1 MDTPDFTEHIEFLR
15 KETDKALNR
24 LSISQNPE
32 SFYGPIK
39 YVLNGKGKR
48 LRPVL
53 THLVGRAFQAD
64 PEELMHAGIAVEL
77 LHNFTLVHDDI
88 MDRDDTRHGQ
98 DSVHTKWNDPTA
110 ILAGDGLFVLA
121 QLALGRIKSGTVR
134 AIRCFN
140 EAALTVCEGQAMD
153 LEFAAGTDIR
163 IMHYLEMIEKKT
175 GSLLGC
181 AGELGGIVANQDEKT
196 CASLQSYG
204 RQLGIAFQIQD
215 DILEIF
221 SDPKSMGK
229 SLGSDVLSEK
239 QTILSLIAKK
249 DNAAEWEEKS
259 AEAKKLNIQDRLL
272 FLRKYYEKRGIRLK
286 ADLLAETA
294 MNEAHKSLNVI
305 LSESHRVELEEFATM
320 ILNRK
325 K

>member
-1 MDTPDFTEHIEFLR
+1 MGTPEFTEHVDFLR
-15 KETDKALNR
+15 KETDKALHR

-32 SFYGPIK
+32 SFYDPIK

-64 PEELMHAGIAVEL
+64 PEDLMNAGVAVEL

-88 MDRDDTRHGQ
+88 MDRDDTRHRQ
-98 DSVHTKWNDPTA
+98 ESVHIKWDDSTA
-110 ILAGDGLFVLA
+110 ILAGDGIFVLA
-121 QLALGRIKSGTVR
+121 QLALSRINSGTVQ

-153 LEFAAGTDIR
+153 LEFASESSIG
-163 IMHYLEMIEKKT
+163 IMNYLEMIEKKT

-181 AGELGGIVANQDEKT
+181 AAELGGIVGNQDDKT
-196 CASLQSYG
+196 CANLQSFG
-204 RQLGIAFQIQD
+204 RRLGKAFQIQD

-221 SDPKSMGK
+221 SDQKSMGK
-229 SLGSDVLSEK
+229 SLGSDVLTEK
-239 QTILSLIAKK
+239 QTILSLIAQK

-259 AEAKKLNIQDRLL
+259 AEAKDLNIQDRLS
-272 FLRKYYEKRGIRLK
+272 FLRNYYEKKGIRLK
-286 ADLLAETA
+286 ASLLAETA
-294 MNEAHKSLNVI
+294 VDEARKCLDVI
-305 LSESHRVELEEFATM
+305 PDTHRDDLEEFTSM